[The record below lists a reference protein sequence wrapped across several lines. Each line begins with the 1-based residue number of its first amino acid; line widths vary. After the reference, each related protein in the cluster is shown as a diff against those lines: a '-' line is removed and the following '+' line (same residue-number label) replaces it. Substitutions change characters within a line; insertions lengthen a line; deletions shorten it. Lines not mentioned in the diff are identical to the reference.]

1 MVADGLEHR
10 HSGLIGS
17 HFLAY
22 DRQEVVGIAPD
33 ILPKGLT
40 LRVSEDEVTLQ
51 GQGLSAKHLKAAF
64 LTRGVLRSLLDV
76 SLDAK
81 DEGTLHF
88 DRSQLPTG
96 VCDLIVYD
104 EAGNVLADR
113 LFFVNHHDY
122 DQRRI
127 TIEGAKTK
135 YQPCEKADL
144 TLAAPRDVRTLSV
157 AVRDQKGTAP
167 SYDSGF
173 WVGFDLGYTIGHDD
187 GKRGAR

>member
-1 MVADGLEHR
+1 MV
-10 HSGLIGS
+10 
-17 HFLAY
+17 
-22 DRQEVVGIAPD
+22 
-33 ILPKGLT
+33 
-40 LRVSEDEVTLQ
+40 
-51 GQGLSAKHLKAAF
+51 
-64 LTRGVLRSLLDV
+64 
-76 SLDAK
+76 LDAK

-167 SYDSGF
+167 SYDSGSLLTDKAGMVYPGNNLDNTVAHGKALMSAGYAYHSVSADSF
-173 WVGFDLGYTIGHDD
+173 DISSARNDSSVFSLTAGFS
-187 GKRGAR
+187 